1 MEVQIMKQTPKNQT
15 RDICDIIGRVAAKYF
30 QEKGVIEIK
39 RGKYIVQIIIPPET
53 PIEVLSSEEPSA
65 K

>member
-1 MEVQIMKQTPKNQT
+1 MKKAVTT
-15 RDICDIIGRVAAKYF
+15 EDIRDIMGRIAARYSST
-30 QEKGVIEIK
+30 KGVIEIK